1 MYLENRVKRLEQK
14 VAIITGGGRG
24 IGKQIALTFA
34 SEGADI
40 VIGDVIDM
48 EAVAREAKGLGARV
62 ITVKTD
68 VSKKVEVKNLIDTA
82 VDNFK
87 KIDILVN
94 DAATT
99 QRASLLEMSEETWDK
114 IMNVNLKGAFFCTQ
128 AAARYMIDRKYGKII
143 NMASVAGMR
152 GVVLHPAINY
162 AVSKA
167 GIVKLTELCAREL
180 GSYGINVNAIA
191 PGVILT
197 DMTRFGRTTAEFEQF
212 VEQRGKLAA
221 LGRLGTAQE
230 IANLALFL
238 ASDES
243 SFITGQVIAA
253 DGGT

>member
-1 MYLENRVKRLEQK
+1 MKRLEQK

-40 VIGDVIDM
+40 VIGDVIGM
-48 EAVAREAKGLGARV
+48 EAVAQEIKDLGARV

-68 VSKKVEVKNLIDTA
+68 VSKKAEVKNLIDTA

-99 QRASLLEMSEETWDK
+99 RRASLPEMSEEMWDTV
-114 IMNVNLKGAFFCTQ
+114 MNVNLKGAFFCTQ
-128 AAARYMIDRKYGKII
+128 AVARYMMERKYGKII

-167 GIVKLTELCAREL
+167 GIIKLTELCAREL

-191 PGVILT
+191 PGVVVT
-197 DMTRFGRTTAEFEQF
+197 DMTRGERTTAEFEQF
-212 VEQRGKLAA
+212 VEQREKLAA
-221 LGRLGTAQE
+221 LGRVGTAQE